1 MKSVLFIGILLALIL
16 ALAVCRDNGRL
27 REELR
32 QERARKS
39 QPWDWTREGEKK
51 AKAALEL
58 ICDKCH
64 EPYRCAQNE
73 LDEACAMC
81 AVPDAVYRLATGTE
95 GRIATAASALPH
107 NDSEEVRG

>member
-58 ICDKCH
+58 ICDKCKDYDRLNPD
-64 EPYRCAQNE
+64 ETA
-73 LDEACAMC
+73 EACRLC
-81 AVPDAVYRLATGTE
+81 AVPDVIDKLVNE
-95 GRIATAASALPH
+95 K
-107 NDSEEVRG
+107 